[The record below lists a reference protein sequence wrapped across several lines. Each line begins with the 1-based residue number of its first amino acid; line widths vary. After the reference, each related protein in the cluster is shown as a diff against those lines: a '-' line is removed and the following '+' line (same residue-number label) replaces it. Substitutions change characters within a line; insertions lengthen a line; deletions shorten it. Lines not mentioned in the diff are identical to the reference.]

1 MKNKLLR
8 KKDIKKN
15 KNNEKAKKVAA
26 YIVVGIILFAMIF
39 GSFSYLI
46 YALQSV

>member
-1 MKNKLLR
+1 MKNKLSR

-15 KNNEKAKKVAA
+15 NEKAKKIATF
-26 YIVVGIILFAMIF
+26 VGVGVILFAMIF
-39 GSFSYLI
+39 GTFSYLI

>member
-1 MKNKLLR
+1 MKNRLSR

-15 KNNEKAKKVAA
+15 NEKTKKIATF
-26 YIVVGIILFAMIF
+26 IGVGIILFAMIF

-46 YALQSV
+46 YAIQSV

>member
-1 MKNKLLR
+1 MKNRLSR
-8 KKDIKKN
+8 KKDNVKSKEKVKKM
-15 KNNEKAKKVAA
+15 AT